1 MISLV
6 LNSYVKGNA
15 VETLIIIY
23 FLIQLSVSMIQKPC
37 NKCRGGKGVYK
48 RPYSGE
54 ILCRD
59 CFLSSIEYKT
69 RKTISKHSM
78 LQHNDRVA
86 VAVSG
91 GKDSLS
97 LLYVLKNIFETS
109 RRTPPVAITIDEGIK
124 YYRDESL
131 EIVNRFCANLGVE
144 NKIVSYKELFGHDM
158 DNAILERPTNNMVSS
173 CSICGTFRR
182 RAIDIAAEEVG
193 ANVVAT
199 GHNLDDQIQTFM
211 INMIS
216 GDVTRIGWT
225 SPQSVGSEFHTQ
237 RKIKPFCEI
246 YEQELVFYAL
256 LRGIPFQTEHC
267 PYMNESIRTQI
278 REFINTLE
286 RERPGIKY
294 NFYNSVSKISNNL
307 NAFSHHI
314 DSKKCATC
322 GRIATSRI
330 CSVCKTLNILEGN
343 RNNAE

>member
-1 MISLV
+1 
-6 LNSYVKGNA
+6 
-15 VETLIIIY
+15 
-23 FLIQLSVSMIQKPC
+23 
-37 NKCRGGKGVYK
+37 
-48 RPYSGE
+48 
-54 ILCRD
+54 
-59 CFLSSIEYKT
+59 
-69 RKTISKHSM
+69 M
-78 LQHNDRVA
+78 LRNEDRVA

-97 LLYVLKNIFETS
+97 LLYVLKKIIEAS
-109 RRTPPVAITIDEGIK
+109 HRTTPIAITVDEGIK
-124 YYRDESL
+124 DYRDESL
-131 EIVNRFCANLGVE
+131 EIVNQFCANIGVE

-158 DNAILERPTNNMVSS
+158 DSAILNRPSNNKISS

-216 GDVTRIGWT
+216 GDVMRIGWT
-225 SPQSVGSEFHTQ
+225 SPQSVGRKFRT

-246 YEQELVFYAL
+246 YEQEIVFYAL

-294 NFYNSVSKISNNL
+294 NFYHSVSKISNNL
-307 NAFSHHI
+307 NYLTNDI

-322 GRIATSRI
+322 GMISKSEI
-330 CSVCKTLNILEGN
+330 CSVCKTLTILEGK
-343 RNNAE
+343 RN